1 MMPSDACSRRSRM
14 LRPSVRPYDQTS
26 VRLVD
31 AFCKEEHAVQR
42 DNEDAACDGCVAD
55 YFKAKRDEP

>member
-1 MMPSDACSRRSRM
+1 M

-42 DNEDAACDGCVAD
+42 DHEDSACDGCVAD